1 MEEKSVDITIQTLQ
15 RRPDGAETLRQKT
28 EGTLCREREGWA
40 LRYREGEDSGLGD
53 TVTTLRLE
61 EDRAVLER
69 AGETT
74 SRMVF
79 QVGEPYVCRYAT
91 PCGELSMTV
100 RTLRLDWALDETG
113 GKVFLVYKL
122 QLERGEVGE
131 NRLRLTVKT
140 KENGYDR

>member
-15 RRPDGAETLRQKT
+15 HRPEATETLRQKA
-28 EGTLCREREGWA
+28 EGTLRREGESWL

-53 TVTTLRLE
+53 TVATLRLE
-61 EDRAVLER
+61 EGRAVLER
-69 AGETT
+69 TGETV

-79 QVGEPYVCRYAT
+79 QVGEPYACRYAT
-91 PCGELSMTV
+91 AYGELSMTV
-100 RTLRLDWALDETG
+100 KTLRLEWELSGAG
-113 GKVFLVYKL
+113 GKVFLIYKL
-122 QLERGEVGE
+122 QLAGADIGE

>member
-15 RRPDGAETLRQKT
+15 RRPEATETLRQKAS
-28 EGTLCREREGWA
+28 GTLHREGSGWL

-61 EDRAVLER
+61 EGRAVLER
-69 AGETT
+69 TGETA

-79 QVGEPYVCRYAT
+79 QAGEPYACRYAT
-91 PCGELSMTV
+91 AYGELSMTV
-100 RTLRLDWALDETG
+100 TTLRLDWALDETG
-113 GKVFLVYKL
+113 GKAFIIYKL
-122 QLERGEVGE
+122 QLDEADIGE

>member
-15 RRPDGAETLRQKT
+15 RRPEATETLRQKA
-28 EGTLCREREGWA
+28 EGTLRREGSGWL

-61 EDRAVLER
+61 EGRTVLER
-69 AGETT
+69 AGETA
-74 SRMVF
+74 SRMAF
-79 QVGEPYVCRYAT
+79 QVGEPYACRYAT
-91 PCGELSMTV
+91 AYGELSMTV
-100 RTLRLDWALDETG
+100 TTLRLDWSLDETG
-113 GKVFLVYKL
+113 GKAFIIYKL
-122 QLERGEVGE
+122 QLDGADIGE